1 MALMRSTA
9 SSPLALAPSARTSG
23 SKVLWQEWGVTVAG
37 SSPEP
42 AVSLPL
48 ASLARRSVLAFPL
61 LLGPASA
68 RPAQADPPFPHWI
81 GRTTL
86 LSSDGGAAR
95 LLLNADGTGLLAV
108 RFFLLCRALPI
119 RAWQFGGDGLSLRY
133 SRVSARDPA
142 RLIAG
147 EAHILPDEGQLL
159 WIEAKRRIAV
169 FEGFAAPEAATGC
182 F

>member
-1 MALMRSTA
+1 M
-9 SSPLALAPSARTSG
+9 
-23 SKVLWQEWGVTVAG
+23 
-37 SSPEP
+37 
-42 AVSLPL
+42 SLPL

-61 LLGPASA
+61 FRLLLGPASA
-68 RPAQADPPFPHWI
+68 RPAQAVPPFPHWV
-81 GRTTL
+81 GRTAL
-86 LSSDGGAAR
+86 LSGDGGAAR

-159 WIEAKRRIAV
+159 WIEAKRRTAV